1 MKTKPRDAVTGAFG
15 YSGKY
20 IAKRLLAR
28 GSEVVTLT
36 NSVSRKCELTGLMA
50 YPLNFNDPDALSHS
64 LEGVDVLYNTYW
76 VRFNHKLFCHADAV
90 RNTKVLFDA
99 AKRAG
104 VRKVVH
110 VSITNPAHGCGLEY
124 FEGKAELEDALIQS
138 GLSYTIIRPAV
149 IFGREDILINNIAW
163 FLRHLP
169 IFGVPGD
176 GQYRLQPIHVED
188 LASLAVNGG
197 DAVENSVVQAIGPDT
212 FTFKDMIEQL
222 ANALG
227 VRCRV
232 FEVTPRLA
240 YWTTRCFGMALGDVI
255 LTREEIVGLMRDY
268 LHVDAPPSGKIS
280 LLHWAADNAA
290 VLGRCYA
297 SELKRRRNREVEYV
311 SFS

>member
-1 MKTKPRDAVTGAFG
+1 MKTRPRDAVTGAFG

-20 IAKRLLAR
+20 IASRLLAR

-36 NSVSRKCELTGLMA
+36 NSVSRKSELTGLMA

-124 FEGKAELEDALIQS
+124 FEGKAELEDALIETGMEYS
-138 GLSYTIIRPAV
+138 ILRPAV

-163 FLRHLP
+163 FLRRLP
-169 IFGVPGD
+169 YFGVPGN
-176 GQYRLQPIHVED
+176 GRYRLQPIHVDD
-188 LASLAVNGG
+188 LAVLAVNYGASFESG
-197 DAVENSVVQAIGPDT
+197 IVQAIGPDT
-212 FTFKDMIEQL
+212 FTFKEMIEQI
-222 ANALG
+222 AKVLG

-232 FEVTPRLA
+232 IEVSPGLA
-240 YWTTRCFGMALGDVI
+240 YWTTRFFGMALGDVI
-255 LTREEIVGLMRDY
+255 LTREEISGLMKDY
-268 LHVDAPPSGKIS
+268 LHVEAPPSGMTS
-280 LLHWAADNAA
+280 LLGWASENAD
-290 VLGRCYA
+290 VLGRHYA
-297 SELKRRRNREVEYV
+297 SELRRRRNREVEYV